1 MVLRLSQD
9 AVRQGEAN
17 GNAEHQR
24 PGASGEPAARHAA
37 AVALRDVIGL
47 TGTKFGCGMALCG
60 ACTVHLEDQP
70 LAQE

>member
-1 MVLRLSQD
+1 MVTLNI
-9 AVRQGEAN
+9 N
-17 GNAEHQR
+17 GQAHQVDL
-24 PGASGEPAARHAA
+24 PPDMPLLW
-37 AVALRDVIGL
+37 ALRDVIGP

>member
-1 MVLRLSQD
+1 MVTLNI
-9 AVRQGEAN
+9 N
-17 GNAEHQR
+17 GQAHQVDL
-24 PGASGEPAARHAA
+24 PPDMPLLW
-37 AVALRDVIGL
+37 ALRDVIGL